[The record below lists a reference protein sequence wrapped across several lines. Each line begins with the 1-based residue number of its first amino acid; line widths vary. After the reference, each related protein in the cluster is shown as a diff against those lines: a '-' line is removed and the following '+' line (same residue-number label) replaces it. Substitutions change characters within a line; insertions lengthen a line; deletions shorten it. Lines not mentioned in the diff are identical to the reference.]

1 MQKSEKTVHR
11 KTVTELCRIAKQNES
26 KDKRISARE
35 EILKRLDSEKLS
47 AEDLLVL
54 ACYDLDEDLALQAV
68 ELLTSNYRVTTDML
82 LEACKNGMT
91 AAVKG
96 TAKEALREKIESE
109 GLSTSKLRDVV
120 LSHQPNEIKRAAAAE
135 LASRQNLDVM
145 NLAATICVC
154 TDSKSSRILFEK
166 LKEIQKPG
174 SMQYIAASCKFSDIA
189 REATEICSQDGDGEY
204 AKQALRAISANGRN
218 EAAKSMARQ
227 NLAEAGDEIEE
238 ARRFREAEAR
248 RIENSSF
255 FKKVVKFFRSF

>member
-1 MQKSEKTVHR
+1 LAE
-11 KTVTELCRIAKQNES
+11 NES